1 MAARSPRTATAI
13 ATATALAFA
22 VAAVLFAIV
31 APALGS
37 PGAEGLGA
45 EPFTAPSTIAPPFV
59 ADSNLVAG
67 MEPDGETIL
76 GWVSV
81 VGRAQSVQLSAIAPG
96 GAEALPPQTLASD
109 AMISPPAL
117 SVADGRAAV
126 AWFDERKTEG
136 VDGDELLALELRD
149 RLRGG
154 ALQAP
159 STVWDPPHRAGYSF
173 AGLDVATDAAGDEIA
188 AWITRIDHEAS
199 SVHWIVMVSSRR
211 AGGSFT
217 TPTVLTSRL
226 ETRIDPA
233 VAIDRSGEATVLW
246 AGPTGMQVLASR
258 FLAGERPSPPVVLD
272 QPEAIP
278 SSGLPQFGGLAVS
291 AAPSGAELASW
302 LHGSYSGSPVPVSL
316 RAAWAAPGAA
326 FSPAQTVS
334 SPGVEVNGRA
344 VALSATG
351 RALIAWSEL
360 TSTGAGPV
368 LSYAVAE
375 PGGSFAETPD
385 VSGPLGEGAGITAA
399 WLGDQ
404 SALITW
410 RAANAVLA
418 DRWTPGG
425 PFPAPVAVAG
435 VGDAGRVLAA
445 GGTSAPVLA
454 WIGRSALDTASTAV
468 RYLFATG
475 LGGETQAP
483 IATISLPAHQDLTK
497 RHVLALSAR
506 CVESCALSASAGLF
520 ALKRENVEEA
530 AAASYREVGSLRPL
544 RRTLPAGVTEAVRLA
559 MQPRL
564 LRMLCRSIRRGDEEG
579 LEARVSVRD
588 LVTGTVRN
596 VVLGGRPGSHGCRR

>member
-1 MAARSPRTATAI
+1 MAARPSRTAI
-13 ATATALAFA
+13 ATALALAI
-22 VAAVLFAIV
+22 AAMLFASV
-31 APALGS
+31 TPALGDL
-37 PGAEGLGA
+37 GAEGFGA
-45 EPFTAPSTIAPPFV
+45 EPFTEPSTIAPSFV
-59 ADSNLVAG
+59 MDGNLTAA
-67 MEPDGETIL
+67 MEPGGETTL
-76 GWVSV
+76 AWVSY

-109 AMISPPAL
+109 AMVSAPAL
-117 SVADGRAAV
+117 AVADGRTAV
-126 AWFDERKTEG
+126 AWFDERKTEQ
-136 VDGDELLALELRD
+136 VDGDELLALEVRD

-159 STVWDPPHRAGYSF
+159 STVWRPAHRAGYSF
-173 AGLDVATDAAGDEIA
+173 AGLDVATDAAGDEVA
-188 AWITRIDHEAS
+188 AWITRIDREAS
-199 SVHWIVMVSSRR
+199 SVRWIVMVSSRR

-217 TPTVLTSRL
+217 APTVLTSRS
-226 ETRIDPA
+226 EVEIDPA
-233 VAIDRSGEATVLW
+233 VAIDQSGEATVLW

-258 FLAGERPSPPVVLD
+258 FLAGERPSPSVVLD

-278 SSGLPQFGGLAVS
+278 HNGLPQFGGLAVS

-302 LHGSYSGSPVPVSL
+302 LHGPYSGSPVPVSL
-316 RAAWAAPGAA
+316 RAAWALPGAA

-334 SPGVEVNGRA
+334 SPGVEVDGRA
-344 VALSATG
+344 VALSPTG

-375 PGGSFAETPD
+375 PGGAFAETPD
-385 VSGPLGEGAGITAA
+385 VSGPLGEATGVRAA
-399 WLGDQ
+399 WLGEQ

-410 RAANAVLA
+410 QAAHGVFA

-435 VGDAGRVLAA
+435 VGDDARRVLAA
-445 GGTSAPVLA
+445 GGASAPVLA

-468 RYLFATG
+468 RYLFASG
-475 LGGETQAP
+475 LGGATQAS

-506 CVESCALSASAGLF
+506 CVERCALSASAGLF

-530 AAASYREVGSLRPL
+530 AAASYREVGSLHPL
-544 RRTLPAGVTEAVRLA
+544 RRTLPAGVTETLRLPLR
-559 MQPRL
+559 PRL
-564 LRMLCRSIRRGDEEG
+564 LRMLCRSIRRGDEQG

-588 LVTGTVRN
+588 LTTGAVRK
-596 VVLGGRPGSHGCRR
+596 VVLGGQPGHRGCRR